1 MHTVYLGIGGN
12 IGNKQINFENVYQFI
27 ENELG
32 RILISS
38 SIYETPPWGFQS
50 DNTFWN
56 SVIKIET
63 VDSAEKL
70 LSKIH
75 LIEEQFGRKRGSE
88 RYSSREMDID
98 ILYFDDI
105 YIETEKLIIP
115 HPRIPQRKF
124 VLVPL
129 NEIAPSFIHPRL
141 RFTTIEM
148 LRNCMDES
156 IIRKV

>member
-1 MHTVYLGIGGN
+1 MHIVYLGIGGN
-12 IGNKQINFENVYQFI
+12 IGNKQKNFENVYQFI
-27 ENELG
+27 ENKLG
-32 RILISS
+32 RILKAS

-50 DNTFWN
+50 ENTFWN

-63 VDSAEKL
+63 LDLAEKL
-70 LSKIH
+70 LEKIH
-75 LIEEQFGRKRGSE
+75 LIEESFGRKRGNE

-105 YIETEKLIIP
+105 FIELERLIIP
-115 HPRIPQRKF
+115 HPRIHQRKF

-129 NEIAPSFIHPRL
+129 NEIATDFKHPLL

-148 LRNCMDES
+148 LENCMDDS
-156 IIRKV
+156 IIKKV